1 MTDDTEKPIQ
11 KSRGFQF
18 TKIYATN
25 VVANETDSDV
35 RLYFFNE
42 LLTIDGEKVAV
53 ADGVAM
59 LSKQA
64 AMLLN
69 EQLNKLVEGWKERGQ
84 PVEIS
89 ADRRKVFEQLM
100 KE

>member
-42 LLTIDGEKVAV
+42 LLTIEGEKVAV
-53 ADGVAM
+53 ADGVSM
-59 LSKQA
+59 L
-64 AMLLN
+64 
-69 EQLNKLVEGWKERGQ
+69 
-84 PVEIS
+84 
-89 ADRRKVFEQLM
+89 
-100 KE
+100 